1 MMNDLGKLAKKI
13 ITETEKY
20 EYSSF
25 MVGTILDSE
34 IIEREDIVRSEFKVR
49 GGEPIKSEIT
59 KELSKII
66 KRKNGKTISLTKP
79 ELNILVNTLFDEIEL
94 SSRPIFVKGMY
105 VKNERGINQKK
116 QRCKQ
121 CRSEGCKVCRFSGFM
136 KLPSIENE
144 IHKYL

>member
-1 MMNDLGKLAKKI
+1 MNNLSKLAKKI

-34 IIEREDIVRSEFKVR
+34 IIEREDIVRSEFKVK

-66 KRKNGKTISLTKP
+66 KRKNGKTDRKSTR
-79 ELNILVNTLFDEIEL
+79 LN
-94 SSRPIFVKGMY
+94 SS
-105 VKNERGINQKK
+105 
-116 QRCKQ
+116 
-121 CRSEGCKVCRFSGFM
+121 
-136 KLPSIENE
+136 
-144 IHKYL
+144 HW